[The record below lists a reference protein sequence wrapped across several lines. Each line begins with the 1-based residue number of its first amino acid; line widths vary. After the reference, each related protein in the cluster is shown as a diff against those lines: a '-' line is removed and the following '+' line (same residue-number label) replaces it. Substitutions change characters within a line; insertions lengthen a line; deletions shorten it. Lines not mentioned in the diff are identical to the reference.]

1 MLAIIRTLTLL
12 GGLRRWMIAAP
23 EECLHRRRI
32 LLRQQLQPPQP
43 QSRYPIPRVVGIL
56 LLPLGGIARRV
67 QKVGETTDG
76 DIEGRVRTISIH
88 RRRPNRHTIVRD
100 MGAALM
106 LREVVRNATGLQ
118 NRRARRRRLEAAERM
133 DLNLSIGDLELKSIT
148 DIVRDT
154 PSHPILR
161 GIQEQEVVAIVIRHM
176 TMLWNTIG
184 VIRNTPLE
192 GIPMTN
198 E

>member
-56 LLPLGGIARRV
+56 LLPLGGIARRF
-67 QKVGETTDG
+67 QKMGETTDE
-76 DIEGRVRTISIH
+76 DIEGKARAISIQ

-106 LREVVRNATGLQ
+106 LREVVRNATGL
-118 NRRARRRRLEAAERM
+118 
-133 DLNLSIGDLELKSIT
+133 
-148 DIVRDT
+148 
-154 PSHPILR
+154 
-161 GIQEQEVVAIVIRHM
+161 
-176 TMLWNTIG
+176 
-184 VIRNTPLE
+184 
-192 GIPMTN
+192 
-198 E
+198 